1 MKTKKIVTDER
12 IRQEENQVFAWVGKA
27 MNILLPLSFLLK
39 SLVLK
44 WSFDTYVFELVAML
58 VISAYIIFGYWK
70 KGLDMELGSAWQGYL
85 YLGVGIIGTTLLMAV
100 TNYQRYGQHYTGI
113 WDSHFWAVIL
123 LFFLSITCLVLLLL
137 QIISWANT
145 YRQKQV
151 EKELAAEMEE

>member
-85 YLGVGIIGTTLLMAV
+85 YLGVGLSV
-100 TNYQRYGQHYTGI
+100 Q
-113 WDSHFWAVIL
+113 
-123 LFFLSITCLVLLLL
+123 LF
-137 QIISWANT
+137 
-145 YRQKQV
+145 
-151 EKELAAEMEE
+151 